1 MSPADQVS
9 SLAASATRSMG
20 PAVDPAMENGGD
32 IGGIGQGSTRHK
44 PRQRIVDVETACFGV
59 AQSGEERT
67 RGRAGCH
74 GS

>member
-1 MSPADQVS
+1 
-9 SLAASATRSMG
+9 
-20 PAVDPAMENGGD
+20 MENGGD